1 MTMEVGDNG
10 GGSELPPA
18 LGTFQ
23 GLPPWAVLALK
34 ATLGLI
40 ALAILYL
47 LLDFLRTVYTNW
59 LWFNN
64 VGFRGVYSTM
74 LYTQVAL
81 YMIGFVG
88 SGAAIAVAY
97 RASWR
102 TSWGPTVLQFT
113 PLATAWIK
121 RSLIIGAA
129 VMGFIIVLSF
139 ATALAD
145 RWESFLRFWNST
157 AFGIKDPQ
165 FGNDVGFYVFT
176 LPMLHTIQGWLLGLA
191 VVLLVTTVGLYL
203 LIYSARGINPLI
215 DARSKKHLAI
225 MGAGLMVTIAAGH
238 FLDTYETLFST
249 TGAVTGSPYADVNAR
264 IPGLYLL
271 TAIALLAAGLMV
283 VAIRVSNLRQAVRM
297 IIAAFV
303 LWTASALIVG
313 IGWPF
318 LVQRFAVEPSEFQR
332 EQPYI
337 ERNIEWTRLGFDL
350 VRLNEVTYEVRDDTL
365 ARDIAANQETIN
377 NIRLWDPRPLARVY
391 NQIQHLRL
399 YYDFLDVDVDRYTV
413 DGEYRQ
419 VLLGTRELFQHGL
432 DETAQNWVNR
442 KLIYTHGYGVVMAT
456 ATDFTQA
463 GQPNLILKDVPVVG
477 RFPVDEPRIYYG
489 ESFGWDPTPLER
501 AVLDDPDLA
510 GGEVSDDEVIV
521 NTKEA
526 EFDRPA
532 GSPESL
538 PIYIDRYEGK
548 GGVALS
554 SFFRRF
560 MYGWE
565 FEDVN
570 FMFSRDL
577 KSDSRV
583 LYRRGIADRV
593 SVVAPWLELDD
604 DPYMVVADGRLVW
617 IQDAYVTTDKFPY
630 SRTVQVVQSSGND
643 RASRTVFDR
652 PLNYIRNN
660 VKVVVDA
667 YNGTMDFYTIE
678 IGGPDP
684 ILSMW
689 RNTFPSL
696 FTPIEEMPASIR
708 EHIRYPEKLLEVQ
721 ADAFLQYHMTD
732 AREFFLKEDQWEL
745 GEEVIGAAPTQ
756 AELNEDIRDG
766 RRIVDPYYVIM
777 KLPDGEEEEF
787 VLILPFTP
795 QDKPNLVA
803 WMAARSDGEHYGD
816 VTVFEFPTDR
826 IFNGPA
832 QVEARIDNDPVIS
845 EQFTLWDQSGSR
857 VIRGNLLVIPI
868 GESLLYAEPIYLEA
882 DSLAF
887 PELKRVILATDDDV
901 VMAESLDA
909 AVLAILAGDRPDRPA
924 GSEPVIG
931 GIAPEDLLTIV
942 DELRVAIESL
952 RGGADG
958 FETSLRALEE
968 LAEEATP

>member
-1 MTMEVGDNG
+1 MQAGENDDGL
-10 GGSELPPA
+10 SPS
-18 LGTFQ
+18 LGTFE
-23 GLPPWAVLALK
+23 GLPGWVVFTLK
-34 ATLGLI
+34 ASIALI
-40 ALAILYL
+40 AAIIVYL
-47 LLDFLRTVYTNW
+47 FLDFLRTAYTDW

-64 VGFRGVYSTM
+64 LGFLGVYTTMLFTQVVLYLVGFVLS
-74 LYTQVAL
+74 A
-81 YMIGFVG
+81 
-88 SGAAIAVAY
+88 GAIWLAY
-97 RASWR
+97 RAAWR
-102 TSWGPTVLQFT
+102 TSWGPTVLPFT

-121 RSLIIGAA
+121 RSLIIGAW
-129 VMGFIIVLSF
+129 VMGSVIVLSF
-139 ATALAD
+139 AAALAD

-157 AFGIKDPQ
+157 SFGLADPQ

-191 VVLLVTTVGLYL
+191 VVVLITTLGLYL

-215 DARSKKHLAI
+215 EDRSKKHLAI
-225 MGAGLMVTIAAGH
+225 IGAGLMVTIAAGH
-238 FLDTYETLFST
+238 FLDTYETLFSSSS
-249 TGAVTGSPYADVNAR
+249 GVTGSTYADVNAR

-271 TAIALLAAGLMV
+271 TAIALLAAVLMLAALR
-283 VAIRVSNLRQAVRM
+283 VANLRQAIRM
-297 IIAAFV
+297 IIAGFA
-303 LWTASALIVG
+303 LWTIAALVVG

-332 EQPYI
+332 EKPYI
-337 ERNIEWTRLGFDL
+337 ERNIEWTRMGFDL
-350 VRLNEVTYEVRDDTL
+350 NRLDEVSYEVRDDTL
-365 ARDIAANQETIN
+365 ARDIAANPETIN

-413 DGEYRQ
+413 NGEYRQ
-419 VLLGTRELFQHGL
+419 VLVGTRELFQHGL

-463 GQPNLILKDVPVVG
+463 GQPNLIVRDVPVQG
-477 RFPVDEPRIYYG
+477 LFDITEPRVYYG
-489 ESFGWDPTPLER
+489 ESFGWNPSPLER
-501 AVLDDPDLA
+501 ALLDDEDLA
-510 GGEVSDDEVIV
+510 AGEVTDDEVIV

-526 EFDRPA
+526 QFDRPA
-532 GSPESL
+532 ENPNGL
-538 PIYIDRYEGK
+538 PIFIESYDGA

-554 SFFRRF
+554 SFFRRI
-560 MYGWE
+560 MHGWE
-565 FEDVN
+565 FEDLN
-570 FMFSRDL
+570 FIFSRDL
-577 KSDSRV
+577 TTESRV
-583 LYRRGIADRV
+583 LYRRGVAERV
-593 SVVAPWLELDD
+593 RTVAPWLELDN
-604 DPYMVVADGRLVW
+604 DPYMVVADGRLTW

-630 SRTVQVVQSSGND
+630 SRTVQVVQSSGDD

-660 VKVVVDA
+660 VKVAVDA
-667 YNGTMDFYTIE
+667 FNGTLTFYTIE
-678 IGGPDP
+678 IDGPDP

-689 RNTFPSL
+689 RSTFPDL
-696 FTPIEEMPASIR
+696 FTPIDSMPASLR
-708 EHIRYPEKLLEVQ
+708 EHIRYPEELLEAQ

-745 GEEVIGAAPTQ
+745 GEEVIGAVPTQ
-756 AELNEDIRDG
+756 AELDNDVRDG
-766 RRIVDPYYVIM
+766 RRFVDPYYVIM
-777 KLPDGEEEEF
+777 KLPDAEEEEF

-816 VTVFEFPTDR
+816 ITVFEFPTDR
-826 IFNGPA
+826 IFSGPA
-832 QVEARIDNDPVIS
+832 QIEARIDNDPVIS

-868 GESLLYAEPIYLEA
+868 GESLLYAEPIYLQS

-887 PELKRVILATDDDV
+887 PELKRVILATDNDV
-901 VMAESLDA
+901 VMEESLADA
-909 AVLAILAGDRPDRPA
+909 VRAILDGDRPDRPVGA
-924 GSEPVIG
+924 EPTTG
-931 GIAPEDLLTIV
+931 GIDPEDLLEIV
-942 DELRVAIESL
+942 DGLRVAIESL

-958 FETSLRALEE
+958 LDQSLRALEE

>member
-1 MTMEVGDNG
+1 MQANDFEGGNG
-10 GGSELPPA
+10 APPDV
-18 LGTFQ
+18 GTFE
-23 GLPPWAVLALK
+23 GLPRWAVLTMK
-34 ATLGLI
+34 ATIGLI
-40 ALAILYL
+40 VLVVLYL
-47 LLDFLRTVYTNW
+47 FLDFVRTFYTDW
-59 LWFNN
+59 LWFNS
-64 VGFRGVYSTM
+64 VGFRTVFTTM
-74 LYTQVAL
+74 LYTQSVL
-81 YMIGFVG
+81 YLIGFAG
-88 SGAAIAVAY
+88 SMAAIYFAY
-97 RASWR
+97 RAAWQ
-102 TSWGPTVLQFT
+102 TSWGPTVLPFT
-113 PLATAWIK
+113 SLATAWIK
-121 RSLIIGAA
+121 RSLIIGAT
-129 VMGFIIVLSF
+129 VMGSIIVLSF

-157 AFGIKDPQ
+157 SFGITDPQ

-191 VVLLVTTVGLYL
+191 VVVLITTIGLYL

-215 DARSKKHLAI
+215 EDRSKKHLAI
-225 MGAGLMVTIAAGH
+225 IGAALMVTIAAGH
-238 FLDTYETLFST
+238 FLDTYETLFSSS
-249 TGAVTGSPYADVNAR
+249 GAVTGSTYADVNAR

-271 TAIALLAAGLMV
+271 SAISLLAAALMI
-283 VAIRVSNLRQAVRM
+283 AALRVGNLRQAIRM
-297 IIAAFV
+297 IIAGFA
-303 LWTASALIVG
+303 LWAAAALIVG

-332 EQPYI
+332 ERPYI

-350 VRLNEVTYEVRDDTL
+350 DRLDEVSYEVRDDTL
-365 ARDIAANQETIN
+365 ARDIANNPETIN

-463 GQPNLILKDVPVVG
+463 GQPNLIMKDVPIVG
-477 RFPVDEPRIYYG
+477 VFDVDEPRVFYG
-489 ESFGWDPTPLER
+489 ESFGWDPSPLER
-501 AVLDDPDLA
+501 AALDDPTLA
-510 GGEVSDDEVIV
+510 GGEVTDDEVIV
-521 NTKEA
+521 NTKE
-526 EFDRPA
+526 EQFDRPA
-532 GSPESL
+532 DNPDSL
-538 PIYIDRYEGK
+538 PIFIDTYEGS

-554 SFFRRF
+554 SFFRRI
-560 MYGWE
+560 MHGWE
-565 FEDVN
+565 FEDLN
-570 FMFSRDL
+570 FIFSRDL
-577 KSDSRV
+577 TPESRV
-583 LYRRGIADRV
+583 LYRRGIANRV
-593 SVVAPWLELDD
+593 STVAPWLELDD
-604 DPYMVVADGRLVW
+604 DPYMVVADGRLMW

-630 SRTVQVVQSSGND
+630 SRTVQVVQSSGD
-643 RASRTVFDR
+643 SLASRTVFDR

-667 YNGTMDFYTIE
+667 FNGTMTFYTLE
-678 IGGPDP
+678 PDGPDP

-689 RNTFPSL
+689 RSTFPDL
-696 FTPIEEMPASIR
+696 FTPIDEMPTSLR
-708 EHIRYPEKLLEVQ
+708 EHIRYPEELLEAQ

-745 GEEVIGAAPTQ
+745 GEEVIGSVPTAA
-756 AELNEDIRDG
+756 ERDERDG

-777 KLPDGEEEEF
+777 KLPDGEREEF

-803 WMAARSDGEHYGD
+803 WMAARSDGDHYGD
-816 VTVFEFPTDR
+816 ITVFEFPTDR
-826 IFNGPA
+826 IFHGPA
-832 QVEARIDNDPVIS
+832 QVEARIDNDPAIS

-868 GESLLYAEPIYLEA
+868 GESLLYAEPIYLQS

-901 VMAESLDA
+901 VMEETLDA
-909 AVLAILAGDRPDRPA
+909 AVRAILAGDRPDRPA
-924 GSEPVIG
+924 GSEPTVG
-931 GIAPEDLLTIV
+931 GIAPEELLTIV
-942 DELRVAIESL
+942 DELRVAVESL

-958 FETSLRALEE
+958 LDQSLRALEE